1 MSAALP
7 GARRD
12 MGPIS
17 RSPRV
22 GDIVVDLVRH
32 PWTRLIR
39 TWNWKSAILSS
50 VTRASVFG
58 AVNLTAG
65 RDAAI
70 LAMTT
75 EFVFRA
81 TTSGFY
87 GALTQAFRLA
97 QPTWTASLTVMLVL
111 PLCTHS
117 LEFLVHWWRQTP
129 QLVSSLIVSA
139 VWTAF
144 STLFNLYAM
153 RRGVLVVGSGRG
165 TLLDDVRAM
174 PRLITAFATDGIR
187 LMRSAATR
195 DTAKGRL
202 TRTTLGS
209 SALEGPQ
216 LP

>member
-1 MSAALP
+1 MSSTLHSPTVGHVLAAL
-7 GARRD
+7 
-12 MGPIS
+12 
-17 RSPRV
+17 
-22 GDIVVDLVRH
+22 VRN

-39 TWNWKSAILSS
+39 NWNWKSAILSS
-50 VTRASVFG
+50 LTRASVFG

-75 EFVFRA
+75 EFGFRA

-97 QPTWTASLTVMLVL
+97 QPTWAASLTVMVVL

-117 LEFLVHWWRQTP
+117 LEFLVHWWRETP
-129 QLVSSLIVSA
+129 QLVASLLVSA

-153 RRGVLVVGSGRG
+153 RRGILVVGSGRG
-165 TLLDDVRAM
+165 TLLDDLRAM
-174 PRLITAFATDGIR
+174 PRLMVAFMVDGVR
-187 LMRSAATR
+187 FVRSAATR
-195 DTAKGRL
+195 GTAQGL
-202 TRTTLGS
+202 GTRPGLRT
-209 SALEGPQ
+209 SAVEGPR